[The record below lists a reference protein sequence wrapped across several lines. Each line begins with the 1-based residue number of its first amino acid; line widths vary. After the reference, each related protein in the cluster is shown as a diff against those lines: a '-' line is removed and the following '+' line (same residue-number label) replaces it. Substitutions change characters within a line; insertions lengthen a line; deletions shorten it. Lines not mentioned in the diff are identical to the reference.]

1 MGNRADI
8 IAIDIESPSMNP
20 RDNLINNIVYSSSG
34 RDVRMTMVDGKILY
48 KDGEFTTLDIE
59 KIKYEVGKRSAFQR
73 M

>member
-1 MGNRADI
+1 
-8 IAIDIESPSMNP
+8 
-20 RDNLINNIVYSSSG
+20 
-34 RDVRMTMVDGKILY
+34 MTMVDGKILY